1 MTPAERLRDALAL
14 YRAAD
19 DARDGWARVG
29 AYLCMRAVVLKIGSS
44 R

>member
-1 MTPAERLRDALAL
+1 MTAAQRLRRAIDL

-29 AYLCMRAVVLKIGSS
+29 AYANLRAVVLEIAS

>member
-1 MTPAERLRDALAL
+1 MSPAIRLRDALAL

-29 AYLCMRAVVLKIGSS
+29 AYAHLRAVVAAIGAA
-44 R
+44 

>member
-1 MTPAERLRDALAL
+1 MTAASRLRDALAL

-29 AYLCMRAVVLKIGSS
+29 AYANLRRVVAEIGSS